1 MWLPILPNPCA
12 VMLRGA
18 AGASLVAA
26 RERKRA
32 SKNAKRGGASRA
44 LAALGRSAR
53 QPFTA
58 EAHAQLRDAIIAVQT
73 DWSDA
78 HGRVSKAALCE
89 ADEDA
94 VEDAQKACH
103 TLREEGG
110 MGWMARVRVVKR
122 GNRHWEEDSAV
133 LHHQLVGMV
142 CDGRTAGAG
151 GMQIDDHW
159 KIVGTGFN
167 TDPKDAACKNGRWRL
182 CVRLCLAQA
191 TAHVGAACIARAAPT
206 ASQCGHSVSAPLAS
220 RAVACFEIFAHA
232 AVPALSSRMLHAAI
246 QVLAT
251 CSM

>member
-1 MWLPILPNPCA
+1 MFIKAPSSQRERARDGNARKLLSRFCCSPAEACRRSGEDEVLKMRKIYM
-12 VMLRGA
+12 VIF
-18 AGASLVAA
+18 A
-26 RERKRA
+26 RETLAHCVVRQKASFTQRDCVSSCFAAPVWSTRWKKKA
-32 SKNAKRGGASRA
+32 SKTAKHGGASRA
-44 LAALGRSAR
+44 SVARAVR

-94 VEDAQKACH
+94 VENAQKACH

-142 CDGRTAGAG
+142 CDG
-151 GMQIDDHW
+151 
-159 KIVGTGFN
+159 
-167 TDPKDAACKNGRWRL
+167 
-182 CVRLCLAQA
+182 
-191 TAHVGAACIARAAPT
+191 
-206 ASQCGHSVSAPLAS
+206 S
-220 RAVACFEIFAHA
+220 
-232 AVPALSSRMLHAAI
+232 
-246 QVLAT
+246 
-251 CSM
+251 

>member
-1 MWLPILPNPCA
+1 MTSTLEKLLYRFYCAPAEACMRSGEDDYAKNADDSILQFCEREALILQAHCVFFPPCA
-12 VMLRGA
+12 DKARGQTSSA
-18 AGASLVAA
+18 MPGPAGACMVAV

-32 SKNAKRGGASRA
+32 SKTAKRGGASRA
-44 LAALGRSAR
+44 SAALGRSAR

-94 VEDAQKACH
+94 VEDAQKACQ

-151 GMQIDDHW
+151 GMQLVNPAPRHNAHCRS
-159 KIVGTGFN
+159 T
-167 TDPKDAACKNGRWRL
+167 TQERL
-182 CVRLCLAQA
+182 
-191 TAHVGAACIARAAPT
+191 
-206 ASQCGHSVSAPLAS
+206 
-220 RAVACFEIFAHA
+220 
-232 AVPALSSRMLHAAI
+232 LH
-246 QVLAT
+246 T
-251 CSM
+251 

>member
-1 MWLPILPNPCA
+1 MPIPCA
-12 VMLRGA
+12 AMLRGA
-18 AGASLVAA
+18 AGASLVAT

-32 SKNAKRGGASRA
+32 SKTAKHGGASRA
-44 LAALGRSAR
+44 SVARAVR

-58 EAHAQLRDAIIAVQT
+58 ESHAQLRDAIIAVQT
-73 DWSDA
+73 DWTDA

-94 VEDAQKACH
+94 VEDAQKACQ

-159 KIVGTGFN
+159 KIVGTGHPTYSCTFI
-167 TDPKDAACKNGRWRL
+167 DEKRGACGRN
-182 CVRLCLAQA
+182 
-191 TAHVGAACIARAAPT
+191 
-206 ASQCGHSVSAPLAS
+206 
-220 RAVACFEIFAHA
+220 
-232 AVPALSSRMLHAAI
+232 
-246 QVLAT
+246 
-251 CSM
+251 

>member
-1 MWLPILPNPCA
+1 MGVVYAFSFAN
-12 VMLRGA
+12 
-18 AGASLVAA
+18 S
-26 RERKRA
+26 ERSMTPMR
-32 SKNAKRGGASRA
+32 
-44 LAALGRSAR
+44 
-53 QPFTA
+53 F
-58 EAHAQLRDAIIAVQT
+58 
-73 DWSDA
+73 
-78 HGRVSKAALCE
+78 
-89 ADEDA
+89 
-94 VEDAQKACH
+94 
-103 TLREEGG
+103 
-110 MGWMARVRVVKR
+110 
-122 GNRHWEEDSAV
+122 
-133 LHHQLVGMV
+133 
-142 CDGRTAGAG
+142 
-151 GMQIDDHW
+151 DDHR